1 VSAPARLLSVRLQ
14 GFKSFAERTLVTFG
28 PGISAIVGPNGSGK
42 SNLADALR
50 WALGEQGRALRS
62 RKSEDVIWAG
72 SDRRSAVGMA
82 DVQLTLDNADA
93 LLPVEY
99 GVVELGRRLYRS
111 GENEYLLN
119 RQRVRLRDLVD
130 LLDSAHLAENAFLF
144 IGQGM
149 VDQALALRPEERRPL
164 FEEVAGVRRHERRRR
179 RAEAQLAE
187 SEANLARV
195 EDILSELRPQ
205 VRRLAAQAEQQTTRV
220 SAGDE
225 LITALLAAGHVR
237 WHDAASR
244 IAVEAAAL
252 ATGRAEIDAA
262 LAELSVLEGA
272 GAVAAAALDDRA
284 RSGAELRRRADEA
297 RASHTAAQLAD
308 GRLAAEKSALVRDRE
323 RLAAERAAAEADLAL
338 QRRRLAEPAPAR
350 DQAIEASL
358 AEAERDLAAALAE
371 LASLQAADR
380 VRDSDDGA
388 IRRAAAAHSADAEQA
403 RRRLAD
409 AERQAAEETARSLET
424 GERAAA
430 AQVSHARTVV
440 ELDASSAEEKAAVSA
455 RESAAAEWERT
466 AAEAASASERS
477 GLAGAALAAA
487 RARHERA
494 AAAIEDDR
502 GSGFAARM
510 RARGARRLDD
520 GLVVDPGL
528 RAAIDAALA
537 GVGRAYLAK
546 RDGLLEHAAERG
558 LAVVVDDLAAP
569 EPAGG
574 REPSTDGGPELHR
587 RVAAI
592 GGGYLR
598 DGLRRDA
605 VGAAGRLL
613 AHAIW
618 VPDLGAA
625 LELQAHLPIGWIAVP
640 RDGCAVVGQI
650 TVRLGA
656 SDGALERRAQLDQAT
671 AELRVAELAAN
682 AGVAAAKAAGTAAA
696 EFRAALDAARA
707 HEAAA
712 TGERRRAEE
721 AERLAARR
729 LEASV
734 REAAW
739 HAAQLERLTGEV
751 ERARAA
757 VPSVVTPAPP
767 STNLGERDA
776 LATWQARAT
785 ELRVRRD
792 RVAAQSAE
800 LDGARRDAERRRAAA
815 EAAIGL
821 DEQRIAAA
829 DHAQIALADRDRALE
844 AERDALAG
852 RLAETGVREAET
864 GSAIAALVAAD
875 AEDRARLGTAE
886 RASAAA
892 RDRLRRAED
901 GARSA
906 EHRDLEARLGLEALR
921 EQLLV
926 ELAGLGSLSLHHLP
940 TPAADGTTR
949 TGPEA
954 VQVQDAAGEDV
965 SIGPDEDRSER
976 DSDDMAP
983 LAAALAAA
991 AEIWEATPP
1000 SGGAPSPGRL
1010 ANLRRRYHELG
1021 AANPFAVDEYAAVH
1035 GRLQELEGQ
1044 HGDLRA
1050 AIDRTRALI
1059 AELDTMI
1066 SEQFR
1071 STFAALETRFDARFQ
1086 QLFGGGFA
1094 RLLLTDPNDLA
1105 STGIEIVARPPGK
1118 KAQALAMLSGG
1129 ERALTAVALL
1139 FAMLEVR
1146 PVPFCV
1152 LDEVDAALDEA
1163 NVSRFTAALRELAQT
1178 TQFIVITHNRGT
1190 IEIADALYG
1199 VTVGDDSVSRVIS
1212 LRLDEATELAELGRD
1227 TVAVG
1232 PGTESA

>member
-1 VSAPARLLSVRLQ
+1 MPRNADSRSSSTTWRRLNPPEAESHRPTVARSCAVESRLSAA
-14 GFKSFAERTLVTFG
+14 GTFG
-28 PGISAIVGPNGSGK
+28 MDSV
-42 SNLADALR
+42 
-50 WALGEQGRALRS
+50 ETRS
-62 RKSEDVIWAG
+62 V
-72 SDRRSAVGMA
+72 
-82 DVQLTLDNADA
+82 
-93 LLPVEY
+93 
-99 GVVELGRRLYRS
+99 
-111 GENEYLLN
+111 
-119 RQRVRLRDLVD
+119 
-130 LLDSAHLAENAFLF
+130 
-144 IGQGM
+144 
-149 VDQALALRPEERRPL
+149 
-164 FEEVAGVRRHERRRR
+164 
-179 RAEAQLAE
+179 
-187 SEANLARV
+187 
-195 EDILSELRPQ
+195 PQ
-205 VRRLAAQAEQQTTRV
+205 
-220 SAGDE
+220 
-225 LITALLAAGHVR
+225 
-237 WHDAASR
+237 
-244 IAVEAAAL
+244 
-252 ATGRAEIDAA
+252 
-262 LAELSVLEGA
+262 
-272 GAVAAAALDDRA
+272 
-284 RSGAELRRRADEA
+284 
-297 RASHTAAQLAD
+297 
-308 GRLAAEKSALVRDRE
+308 
-323 RLAAERAAAEADLAL
+323 
-338 QRRRLAEPAPAR
+338 
-350 DQAIEASL
+350 
-358 AEAERDLAAALAE
+358 
-371 LASLQAADR
+371 
-380 VRDSDDGA
+380 
-388 IRRAAAAHSADAEQA
+388 
-403 RRRLAD
+403 
-409 AERQAAEETARSLET
+409 
-424 GERAAA
+424 
-430 AQVSHARTVV
+430 
-440 ELDASSAEEKAAVSA
+440 
-455 RESAAAEWERT
+455 
-466 AAEAASASERS
+466 
-477 GLAGAALAAA
+477 
-487 RARHERA
+487 
-494 AAAIEDDR
+494 
-502 GSGFAARM
+502 
-510 RARGARRLDD
+510 
-520 GLVVDPGL
+520 
-528 RAAIDAALA
+528 
-537 GVGRAYLAK
+537 
-546 RDGLLEHAAERG
+546 
-558 LAVVVDDLAAP
+558 
-569 EPAGG
+569 
-574 REPSTDGGPELHR
+574 
-587 RVAAI
+587 
-592 GGGYLR
+592 
-598 DGLRRDA
+598 
-605 VGAAGRLL
+605 
-613 AHAIW
+613 
-618 VPDLGAA
+618 
-625 LELQAHLPIGWIAVP
+625 IGWIAVP
-640 RDGCAVVGQI
+640 RYGSAVVGQI

-656 SDGALERRAQLDQAT
+656 SDGALERRAQLDRAT

-729 LEASV
+729 LEAIV

-751 ERARAA
+751 ARARAA

-767 STNLGERDA
+767 PTNLGERDA

-792 RVAAQSAE
+792 RVGAQSAE

-864 GSAIAALVAAD
+864 GSTIAALLAAD

-940 TPAADGTTR
+940 APAADGTTCNPR
-949 TGPEA
+949 PQA
-954 VQVQDAAGEDV
+954 VQVQDVAGGDD
-965 SIGPDEDRSER
+965 SAGPDDDRSDP

-1021 AANPFAVDEYAAVH
+1021 AANPFAVDEYATVH